1 MKINSALMALAA
13 LASSGVFALP
23 TESSPKKW
31 TFRDLH
37 QYAVT
42 HGGADHPL
50 AADIEA
56 RMLSDDYSQT
66 WETEYDDSITSDD
79 GGVLVTPGS
88 ALVKRAGS
96 SLTAYLV
103 CLTNKTQPL
112 CISFCERQGKHC
124 MLTFLQFSSNC
135 DANDVQF
142 TWNDSSDG
150 CHTFNL
156 NGKSHRMYSVKATS
170 SIYPNAVG
178 WPTDLK
184 CHRGIFDN
192 FGNIGK
198 TDGQCH
204 FSPNGWVGW
213 NWPNA

>member
-96 SLTAYLV
+96 SLTAYL
-103 CLTNKTQPL
+103 
-112 CISFCERQGKHC
+112 
-124 MLTFLQFSSNC
+124 FSSNC